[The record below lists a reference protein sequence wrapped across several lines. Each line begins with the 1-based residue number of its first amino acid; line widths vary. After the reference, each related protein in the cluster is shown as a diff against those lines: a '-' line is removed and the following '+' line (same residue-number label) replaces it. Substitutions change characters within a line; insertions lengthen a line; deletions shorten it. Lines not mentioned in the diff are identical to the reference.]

1 MRCRP
6 EGEGDWFLVFGS
18 WFLVLGSWFLVPGSW
33 FLVPLS
39 VVQSRRSSVVSR
51 QSSIVDF
58 SHRPSAGLGVEWG
71 KLEFARG
78 MDGFVR

>member
-18 WFLVLGSWFLVPGSW
+18 WFLVLGSWFLCLWSK
-33 FLVPLS
+33 
-39 VVQSRRSSVVSR
+39 VVSR